1 MTQEKVADNG
11 VTWALINKD
20 GRAIGWVD
28 RAALTVSVNDT
39 SQANLISLGEV
50 QALVSGITPYFE
62 VYVWDD
68 QSHITIT
75 GDYMYIYNNYDSN
88 LWRYTYDAWIDQVF
102 NAINAKGW
110 DGEATVNAS
119 YFMINLPLNQ

>member
-1 MTQEKVADNG
+1 MVP
-11 VTWALINKD
+11 WALINKD
-20 GRAIGWVD
+20 GRGDWMGGQSGH
-28 RAALTVSVNDT
+28 LTVSVNDT

-102 NAINAKGW
+102 NAINAKGMGRRS
-110 DGEATVNAS
+110 DS
-119 YFMINLPLNQ
+119 